1 MYSFLRST
9 VRPAW
14 LRQFDVD
21 SLQELVLSLRY
32 CECGPQQRS
41 RILHFILWNV
51 WSQSVP
57 PSVLTRPL
65 IRRYGLWPVW
75 FRAWPTLVLGVAA
88 HIVFYALTSFVV
100 WKDSDVQEG
109 RWHLA
114 ILRASTPLS
123 LFRCLGQD
131 RKRRESSYRCTF
143 CLIFKCVFTLLIVIF
158 DSGVYVTLPCC
169 AVHLLW
175 VS

>member
-1 MYSFLRST
+1 MRST
-9 VRPAW
+9 ATGSYSA
-14 LRQFDVD
+14 FY
-21 SLQELVLSLRY
+21 SLKRLISICSSICANSPV
-32 CECGPQQRS
+32 
-41 RILHFILWNV
+41 
-51 WSQSVP
+51 
-57 PSVLTRPL
+57 

-88 HIVFYALTSFVV
+88 HIVFYALTSLVV

-109 RWHLA
+109 RRHLA

-131 RKRRESSYRCTF
+131 RKRRESSYRCTL
-143 CLIFKCVFTLLIVIF
+143 CLIFKCVFTLLIVLF

-169 AVHLLW
+169 AVHLL
-175 VS
+175 